1 MTMNSFHVSAASLVA
16 AAFLATG
23 PTALWGQ
30 EPPAGPPVPET
41 PAPAT
46 PAAKEERHLTIERIQ
61 NGFLVA
67 PDNKFTEV
75 DGRYGNLLGFYAGY
89 MMDRTLFIGAGGYW
103 LTNGSHDR
111 EMGYGGGV
119 FEWLVHGDRRFGLSA
134 RALIGGGSATL
145 THTVTGIPVPPY
157 PVPYWGDNGPGGSGG
172 PGGRWGPGGPWGPG
186 WPGGWPINGT
196 AFVRTH
202 DDFFVAEPQLNVSWK
217 IAGWVHLTAGG
228 GYRFIAGTHDMDH
241 RLRGAS
247 GSLSVQF
254 GGGS

>member
-1 MTMNSFHVSAASLVA
+1 MTKNKVHASAASMLA
-16 AAFLATG
+16 AVAFLAVG
-23 PTALWGQ
+23 PSGLWAQ
-30 EPPAGPPVPET
+30 EPAGPPAPET
-41 PAPAT
+41 PGPTA

-67 PDNKFTEV
+67 PDNKFTEI

-145 THTVTGIPVPPY
+145 TSTVTGVPVPPY
-157 PVPYWGDNGPGGSGG
+157 PVPYWGGNGPGGS
-172 PGGRWGPGGPWGPG
+172 WGAGGPG
-186 WPGGWPINGT
+186 WPDGGWPGNWPDGWPTRGT
-196 AFVRTH
+196 GFLRTH
-202 DDFFVAEPQLNVSWK
+202 DDFFVAEPQLDVSWK
-217 IAGWVHLTAGG
+217 ITGWIHLNAGG
-228 GYRFIAGTHDMDH
+228 GYRFIAGTRDMDH